1 MTKELEKEAERF
13 VSEKS
18 DKGNFDIEQFGKAY
32 FSESSMEQAYL
43 AGAEPRE
50 KRIAD
55 LEKENA
61 KLQAKIDDWQSEYI
75 ELENFTN
82 NEIAELEEQ
91 NRKAKELLRNI
102 IRVTWG
108 EGWNYNLEWKVK
120 AEQFLKEI
128 K

>member
-1 MTKELEKEAERF
+1 MTDKEKELQAEAIGYYR
-13 VSEKS
+13 
-18 DKGNFDIEQFGKAY
+18 
-32 FSESSMEQAYL
+32 
-43 AGAEPRE
+43 

-55 LEKENA
+55 LEKQNA

-108 EGWNYNLEWKVK
+108 EGWNYDLEWKVK
-120 AEQFLKEI
+120 AEQFIKE